1 MIWKDIPNWE
11 EYYEIN
17 NYGEVRNKKSKNILI
32 GDKNSSGYMRVCLY
46 NKNRKFRFFRH
57 IMVAKLFL
65 DNPNNFKEVNHIDG
79 NKENNNMNNL
89 EFCDRK
95 HNEREAHRI
104 GIKEY
109 KPFIVNF
116 NTGECKKYEFAIDL
130 AIEINVT
137 KRTVLNY
144 LQGKSKGYL
153 NKNISSI
160 KYL

>member
-1 MIWKDIPNWE
+1 MIWKDIPGWE
-11 EYYEIN
+11 QYYEIN
-17 NYGEVRNKKSKNILI
+17 DCGDVRNKKNNHLLV

-46 NKNRKFRFFRH
+46 NKNRSFRFFRH

-65 DNPNNFKEVNHIDG
+65 DNPNNFNEVNHIDG
-79 NKENNNMNNL
+79 NKNNNNVSNL

-104 GIKEY
+104 GIKKY
-109 KPFIVNF
+109 RPFVVTFANG
-116 NTGECKKYEFAIDL
+116 TCKEYEFTTDL
-130 AIEINVT
+130 ATEINAT
-137 KRTVLNY
+137 KRTILNY

-153 NKNISSI
+153 KRGISSI

>member
-32 GDKNSSGYMRVCLY
+32 GNKNSSGYMRVCLY

-65 DNPNNFKEVNHIDG
+65 DNPKNFKEVNHIDG

-116 NTGECKKYEFAIDL
+116 NTGECKKYEFAIDS

>member
-1 MIWKDIPNWE
+1 MIWKDTPNWE

-17 NYGEVRNKKSKNILI
+17 NYGEVRNKKSNNILI

-46 NKNRKFRFFRH
+46 NKNKRFRFFRH

-65 DNPNNFKEVNHIDG
+65 NNPNNFKEVNHIDG
-79 NKENNNMNNL
+79 NKENNDMNNL

-95 HNEREAHRI
+95 HNEGEAHRI

-109 KPFIVNF
+109 KPFIVDF
-116 NTGECKKYEFAIDL
+116 NTGECKKYEFAVAL

>member
-95 HNEREAHRI
+95 HNEREAHTI

-109 KPFIVNF
+109 KPFIVSF
-116 NTGECKKYEFAIDL
+116 NTGEHKKYEFVIDL

>member
-1 MIWKDIPNWE
+1 MIWKDIPGWE

-17 NYGEVRNKKSKNILI
+17 NYGEVRNKKSSHILV
-32 GDKNSSGYMRVCLY
+32 GDKNSAGYMRVCLY
-46 NKNRKFRFFRH
+46 NKNKKFRFFRH

-79 NKENNNMNNL
+79 NKENNYVKNL

-104 GIKEY
+104 GIKKY
-109 KPFIVNF
+109 RPFIVKF
-116 NTGECKKYEFAIDL
+116 NTGEYKTYEFTIDL
-130 AIEINVT
+130 ATEINVT

-153 NKNISSI
+153 DKNISSI